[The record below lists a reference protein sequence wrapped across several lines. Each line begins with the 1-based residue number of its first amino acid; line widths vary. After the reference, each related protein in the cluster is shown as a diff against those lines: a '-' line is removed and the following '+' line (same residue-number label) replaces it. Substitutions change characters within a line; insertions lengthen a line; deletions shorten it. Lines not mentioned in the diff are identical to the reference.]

1 MKADNW
7 FQRLVRWT
15 DGNSKP
21 LHEPQAHVEFPKK
34 ETPEAPE
41 APFEKGPSLLKSSAG
56 EITNFFLMV
65 VSMFCCGVL
74 ILVLLLTVAYLPR
87 FGSSYN
93 APVNEVSQRYVEQ
106 GVQEVGATNLVTN
119 IILVYRGF
127 DTYGESCVLF
137 LGATAV
143 IMLMAIDRN
152 NTTKKDLE
160 ELEETEKMESKNR
173 NQIIRHVTMILMPI
187 IFLYGLYILCNG
199 HLSPGGGFAGGSIL
213 GGALILC
220 ETAFGVKKVHSFFNH
235 KVYHIIKVGA
245 LILYAVLIC
254 YTIFV
259 GANGLENIIPL
270 GKPGSILS
278 AGIILPINVAVGLE
292 VACTMYAFYIYFGK
306 GDL

>member
-1 MKADNW
+1 MK
-7 FQRLVRWT
+7 
-15 DGNSKP
+15 KP
-21 LHEPQAHVEFPKK
+21 LWYEKLERWVEGESPALPEPRAHVENP
-34 ETPEAPE
+34 EPAREEEAPIQH
-41 APFEKGPSLLKSSAG
+41 GPSLLRGAG
-56 EITNFFLMV
+56 GPAMNRLTTAFGILCCTVFALLM
-65 VSMFCCGVL
+65 L
-74 ILVLLLTVAYLPR
+74 TTVAYLPR
-87 FGSSYN
+87 FGDEDN
-93 APVNEVSQRYVEQ
+93 APENETSRRYIEQ
-106 GVQEVGATNLVTN
+106 GLEEVGATNLVTN

-143 IMLMAIDRN
+143 IMLLEADRK
-152 NTTKKDLE
+152 NTSKKDRLALRRSDALDE
-160 ELEETEKMESKNR
+160 EER
-173 NQIIRHVTMILMPI
+173 NQILGHITTILMPV

-220 ETAFGVKKVHSFFNH
+220 ENAFGARRVQSFFNH

-245 LILYAVLIC
+245 LILYAILIC

-259 GANGLENIIPL
+259 GANGLPNLIPL
-270 GKPGSILS
+270 GTPGSILS

-292 VACTMYAFYIYFGK
+292 VACTMYAFYTYFGR